1 MKRILILLLV
11 FIPVWILQTA
21 FVVDDSI
28 AFPEKK
34 IQRTLK
40 KVFKME
46 GVEIEQS
53 NALNQ
58 SPTGNFYLLKYN
70 DILQGYLYVGRV
82 NSCRSSGCSVNPE
95 DYHSSFEFFDYFIIT
110 DSMRSIKKV
119 KIFNYQATQG
129 HEVMSF
135 GWLKQ
140 FVGYKGEQNL
150 RYGKEIE
157 TISGATISA
166 KALNTDIQFTIK
178 LLQENYNQKIVTWQ

>member
-1 MKRILILLLV
+1 MKRILILIVL

-21 FVVDDSI
+21 FVVDDNI

-46 GVEIEQS
+46 GFEIEQY
-53 NALNQ
+53 NEMNQ
-58 SPTGNFYLLKYN
+58 PPTGNFYLLKYN
-70 DILQGYLYVGRV
+70 KVLQGYLYVGRV
-82 NSCRSSGCSVNPE
+82 NSCRSGGCSINQE
-95 DYHSSFEFFDYFIIT
+95 DSDLSFEFFDYFIIT
-110 DSMRSIKKV
+110 DSNRSIKKV
-119 KIFNYQATQG
+119 KIYNYQATQG

-157 TISGATISA
+157 AISGATISA
-166 KALNTDIQFTIK
+166 KALNTDIQYMIK
-178 LLQENYNQKIVTWQ
+178 LLQENSK